1 MVINAQNILAGLQYI
16 AQLFAAA
23 EQIREQNRQSSEQQ
37 LKTEVTEQKSEV
49 Q

>member
-23 EQIREQNRQSSEQQ
+23 EQIREQNKQSLESQN
-37 LKTEVTEQKSEV
+37 KTEVTEQKT
-49 Q
+49 QP